1 MDRPRRG
8 QDRGA
13 ALRPEQVEK
22 YLDVAKANGFE
33 AVLTISNQITASPT
47 ESPIPIDGR
56 KTKKV
61 ALRHLSWWQVMTEA
75 RVQHEHRGIAD
86 TDQAWILGELIAYL
100 DHEKAGAGGFD
111 DMGESWVAVRDGARQ
126 HTLRLADQGVR
137 DVASRWEQFV
147 QYLALGLCQTLG
159 RNVEAMWPRKL
170 GAADRL
176 DAAVRLLVDQ
186 GRLEATIRVPDAA
199 APVDLAADLRTRL
212 FVTSVELP
220 APREGRPKTRINWM
234 LRQLKE
240 APDSLRVEV
249 RYPNAK
255 ETVSSTVKEAR
266 DKPDRLLFAA
276 DPHREPRAFRLSLA
290 QEMGAKR
297 GKIAGSFVNDSKRQA
312 LDFYRTI
319 VQGLRAWSASAPKL
333 PGQIEPASPVAS
345 PEPPDFT
352 DTGREYGDASLPTT

>member
-1 MDRPRRG
+1 
-8 QDRGA
+8 
-13 ALRPEQVEK
+13 
-22 YLDVAKANGFE
+22 
-33 AVLTISNQITASPT
+33 
-47 ESPIPIDGR
+47 
-56 KTKKV
+56 
-61 ALRHLSWWQVMTEA
+61 
-75 RVQHEHRGIAD
+75 
-86 TDQAWILGELIAYL
+86 
-100 DHEKAGAGGFD
+100 
-111 DMGESWVAVRDGARQ
+111 
-126 HTLRLADQGVR
+126 
-137 DVASRWEQFV
+137 V

-352 DTGREYGDASLPTT
+352 DTGREYGDASFPTS